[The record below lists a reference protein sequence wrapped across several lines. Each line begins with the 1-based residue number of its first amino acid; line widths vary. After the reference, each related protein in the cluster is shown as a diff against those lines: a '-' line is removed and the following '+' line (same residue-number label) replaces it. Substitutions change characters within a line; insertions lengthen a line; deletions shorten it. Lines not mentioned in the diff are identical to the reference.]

1 MGTEDHRI
9 AIHCGRCGLQL
20 FRSPKSVADPIVFCD
35 YCLASGPYEDVVEN
49 GKALT
54 IGLLTRDQVTEM
66 LREMAVKSE

>member
-1 MGTEDHRI
+1 MGTEAYLI
-9 AIHCGRCGLQL
+9 GIHCGRCGLQL

-54 IGLLTRDQVTEM
+54 IGLVTREQVIGDAS
-66 LREMAVKSE
+66 RDGVKSE